1 MKTKKAIYH
10 FIVDKSGSMSG
21 LEEQVV
27 TGFNMQL
34 SKMKELAQTY
44 KDQEYVAS
52 VTYFDGEVQEI
63 IKFESI
69 DKVKPLHISNYVPDG
84 MTALLDAVGGE
95 IDKTIE
101 NYHSEL
107 KAKKVNVVFIIL
119 TDGDENSSQY
129 YTHNLVSSKIK
140 KLEETGDWTFTFIG
154 ADFDAREVSQKLNI
168 RKENVVSLSKA
179 FFSREMA
186 YLSDSMDEYEQ
197 ARLSGNK
204 KSNFFSSILNRFKE
218 DDTINN
224 LKQ

>member
-1 MKTKKAIYH
+1 METKKAIYH

-44 KDQEYVAS
+44 PDQKYIAS
-52 VTYFDGEVQEI
+52 VTYFDEEVQEE

-69 DKVKPLHISNYVPDG
+69 EKVQPLKVSKYKPDG
-84 MTALLDAVGGE
+84 ATALLDAMGGA
-95 IDKTIE
+95 IDSTIE
-101 NYHSEL
+101 TYHTEL
-107 KAKKVNVVFIIL
+107 KAKEVNVVFIIL
-119 TDGDENSSQY
+119 TDGHENSSQY
-129 YTHNLVSSKIK
+129 YTHNLVSSKIN
-140 KLEETGDWTFTFIG
+140 KLEKTGDWTFTFIG

-186 YLSDSMDEYEQ
+186 YLSDYMDEYEH
-197 ARLSGNK
+197 ARVSGKK
-204 KSNFFSSILNRFKE
+204 KSNFFSSIIDK
-218 DDTINN
+218 I
-224 LKQ
+224 K

>member
-21 LEEQVV
+21 SEEQVV

-69 DKVKPLHISNYVPDG
+69 DKVNPLHISKYVPDG
-84 MTALLDAVGGE
+84 MTALLDAVGGA

-101 NYHSEL
+101 NYNSEL
-107 KAKKVNVVFIIL
+107 RAKEVNVVFIIL

-168 RKENVVSLSKA
+168 KRENVVSLSKA

-197 ARLSGNK
+197 ARVSGNK

-218 DDTINN
+218 DDTI
-224 LKQ
+224 K

>member
-27 TGFNMQL
+27 SGFNMQL

-44 KDQEYVAS
+44 TDQEYVAS
-52 VTYFDGEVQEI
+52 VTYFDEEVQEI

-69 DKVKPLHISNYVPDG
+69 DRVQPLNISNYVPDG
-84 MTALLDAVGGE
+84 MTALLDAVGGA
-95 IDKTIE
+95 IDSTIE
-101 NYHSEL
+101 KYNTEL
-107 KAKKVNVVFIIL
+107 KAKEANVVFIIL

-129 YTHNLVSSKIK
+129 YTDKLVSSKIK

-168 RKENVVSLSKA
+168 KRENVVSLSKA

-186 YLSDSMDEYEQ
+186 YISDSIGEYEQ
-197 ARLSGNK
+197 ARVSGKK
-204 KSNFFSSILNRFKE
+204 KSNFFSSIIGRFKD
-218 DDTINN
+218 DDTI
-224 LKQ
+224 K

>member
-69 DKVKPLHISNYVPDG
+69 DKVNPLHISKYVPDG
-84 MTALLDAVGGE
+84 MTALLDAVGGA

-101 NYHSEL
+101 TYNSEL
-107 KAKKVNVVFIIL
+107 KAKEVNVVFIIL

-140 KLEETGDWTFTFIG
+140 KLEETGDWTFTFVG

-168 RKENVVSLSKA
+168 KRENVVSLSKA

-186 YLSDSMDEYEQ
+186 
-197 ARLSGNK
+197 
-204 KSNFFSSILNRFKE
+204 
-218 DDTINN
+218 
-224 LKQ
+224 

>member
-1 MKTKKAIYH
+1 MKTKKGIYH
-10 FIVDKSGSMSG
+10 FVVDKSGSMMG

-69 DKVKPLHISNYVPDG
+69 DKVKPLHFSNYVPDG
-84 MTALLDAVGGE
+84 MTALLDAVGGA

-107 KAKKVNVVFIIL
+107 KAKEVNVVFIIL

-179 FFSREMA
+179 FFSREMT

>member
-21 LEEQVV
+21 FEEQVV
-27 TGFNMQL
+27 SGFNMQL

-69 DKVKPLHISNYVPDG
+69 DKVQPLHISKYVPDG
-84 MTALLDAVGGE
+84 MTALLDAVGGA
-95 IDKTIE
+95 IDSTIE
-101 NYHSEL
+101 KYNTEL
-107 KAKKVNVVFIIL
+107 KAKEVNVVFIIL

-129 YTHNLVSSKIK
+129 YTDKLVSSKIK

-168 RKENVVSLSKA
+168 KRENVVSLSKA

-186 YLSDSMDEYEQ
+186 YISDSIGEYEQ
-197 ARLSGNK
+197 ARVSGKK
-204 KSNFFSSILNRFKE
+204 KSNFFSSIIGRFK
-218 DDTINN
+218 DDDLTE
-224 LKQ
+224 

>member
-1 MKTKKAIYH
+1 METKKAIYH

-44 KDQEYVAS
+44 KEQEYVAS
-52 VTYFDGEVQEI
+52 VTYFDEKVQEI

-69 DKVKPLHISNYVPDG
+69 DKVNPLHISNYVPDG
-84 MTALLDAVGGE
+84 MTALLDAVGGA

-101 NYHSEL
+101 TYNSEL
-107 KAKKVNVVFIIL
+107 RAKEVNVVFIIL

-168 RKENVVSLSKA
+168 KRENVVSLSKA

-186 YLSDSMDEYEQ
+186 YISDSMGEYEQ
-197 ARLSGNK
+197 ARVSGK
-204 KSNFFSSILNRFKE
+204 KKTGFFSSIIDRFK
-218 DDTINN
+218 DNDSI
-224 LKQ
+224 K

>member
-1 MKTKKAIYH
+1 METKKAIYH

-44 KDQEYVAS
+44 KEQEYVAS
-52 VTYFDGEVQEI
+52 VSYFDGVVQEI

-69 DKVKPLHISNYVPDG
+69 DKVKPLHFSNYVPDG

-107 KAKKVNVVFIIL
+107 KAKEVNVVFIIL

-168 RKENVVSLSKA
+168 KRENVVSLSKA

-197 ARLSGNK
+197 ARVSGTK

-218 DDTINN
+218 DDTI
-224 LKQ
+224 K

>member
-1 MKTKKAIYH
+1 METKKAIYH

-84 MTALLDAVGGE
+84 MTALLDAVGGA

-101 NYHSEL
+101 TYNSEL
-107 KAKKVNVVFIIL
+107 RAKEINVVFIIL

-168 RKENVVSLSKA
+168 KRENVVSLSKA

-197 ARLSGNK
+197 ARVSGNK
-204 KSNFFSSILNRFKE
+204 KSNFFSSIIDK
-218 DDTINN
+218 I
-224 LKQ
+224 K